1 MFRDKTVISTLK
13 RAADAKYIFV
23 VTKRIQILQI
33 KKKFLF
39 FHSTND
45 WFRKYTDKVYINA
58 ENSILHAENNDVE
71 STNNVVSTSNIKKVT
86 LL

>member
-1 MFRDKTVISTLK
+1 MFRDKTLK

-23 VTKRIQILQI
+23 VTKRIQILQT

-39 FHSTND
+39 FHSIND
-45 WFRKYTDKVYINA
+45 WFRKYTHKVYTNA

-71 STNNVVSTSNIKKVT
+71 STNDVVSTSNIKKVT